1 MIVFDGLFREE
12 LESATHRLNAH
23 VTELTQRLCK
33 TETSLQA
40 NIHDYLSLRAETLQS
55 TRHMQEQLVAANT
68 VRDEALTKLADMQ
81 VLLQLHSLASAVLVC
96 ASRLPLLLAPPFYCC
111 MQRKGEADIRATVQ
125 NVSSRDEV
133 KLFEYRRQV
142 RACTHARAG
151 NVYLQPPPPSH
162 AFHPPPSPPQAD
174 EARMELAACKS
185 ELACLT
191 SAWEKKRQELSS
203 QLNKYKSRCSAL
215 ERKRSS
221 DISGLAHDVNCLQ
234 RSVRQALTQLARV
247 KSARET
253 YPLPA
258 PLRPLSNALLNT
270 RPSSA
275 AAAPA
280 PSSSSSIKKKTGAGA
295 GGAGAKG
302 APARARPASACV
314 DIQEREEE
322 EWRHEVTLLLLRMS
336 SRCSRVWLAATRLML
351 CFARWGSS

>member
-1 MIVFDGLFREE
+1 
-12 LESATHRLNAH
+12 
-23 VTELTQRLCK
+23 
-33 TETSLQA
+33 
-40 NIHDYLSLRAETLQS
+40 
-55 TRHMQEQLVAANT
+55 
-68 VRDEALTKLADMQ
+68 
-81 VLLQLHSLASAVLVC
+81 
-96 ASRLPLLLAPPFYCC
+96 
-111 MQRKGEADIRATVQ
+111 
-125 NVSSRDEV
+125 
-133 KLFEYRRQV
+133 
-142 RACTHARAG
+142 
-151 NVYLQPPPPSH
+151 
-162 AFHPPPSPPQAD
+162 
-174 EARMELAACKS
+174 MELAACKS